1 MKLAIC
7 LMAMGGLLSACAT
20 TAPTQTAA
28 VTSGQ
33 TDYSA
38 LSCRQ
43 ITAALES
50 TQRDYNRATG
60 KRGPAVAGEP
70 MASLYAPIAYTT
82 PQPTAAGR
90 LKARLDDLQ
99 RASRIRRCGSPGPK
113 TATA

>member
-7 LMAMGGLLSACAT
+7 LMAMGGFLSACAT
-20 TAPTQTAA
+20 TTPAQTAA
-28 VTSGQ
+28 VTSAQ
-33 TDYSA
+33 TDYTG

-60 KRGPAVAGEP
+60 KRSPVAGEP
-70 MASLYAPIAYTT
+70 MASLYAPIAYTSVA
-82 PQPTAAGR
+82 PTSAAR

-99 RASRIRRCGSPGPK
+99 RASRVRRCGSPGPK